1 MGKRNEGGKVL
12 PSSQMRERW
21 FFLTHTDRFPGLSG
35 DGASRQADLKCFQTD
50 IVLQRVGPRGAGA
63 EPECGKGTGGLEF
76 RLSSHP
82 HPRPRRVCLTPQ
94 GCCVPSLSSWLVA

>member
-50 IVLQRVGPRGAGA
+50 IVLQRVGPVGQELNLSVGRGREGWNSGC
-63 EPECGKGTGGLEF
+63 PPTPTPGPGGF
-76 RLSSHP
+76 
-82 HPRPRRVCLTPQ
+82 V
-94 GCCVPSLSSWLVA
+94 